1 MVLLVLTACACI
13 AMLAR
18 SGRLWRRFAHGT
30 GGGGGLVYAAW
41 VGEIL
46 ALAGA
51 LTLPA
56 AMMRFPVTLNGVY
69 GIFLAWVAAVALLVW
84 LSYRPRAG
92 SWQPLMIG
100 AAVTLVGALV
110 GLGIEVVT
118 RGTGSEALV
127 IAVVILLVA
136 AGALGILI
144 RVVRG

>member
-1 MVLLVLTACACI
+1 
-13 AMLAR
+13 MLAR

-30 GGGGGLVYAAW
+30 GGGGLVYAAW

-46 ALAGA
+46 ALAGT

-56 AMMRFPVTLNGVY
+56 ATMRVPVTLNGVY

-92 SWQPLMIG
+92 AWQPLMIG

-110 GLGIEVVT
+110 GLGIEAVT
-118 RGTGSEALV
+118 RGTASEALV

>member
-13 AMLAR
+13 TMLAG

-30 GGGGGLVYAAW
+30 APRGGPVYAAW

-46 ALAGA
+46 ALAGV

-56 AMMRFPVTLNGVY
+56 AMMRGPATLNGVY
-69 GIFLAWVAAVALLVW
+69 GMFLAWVVAVALLVW

-92 SWQPLMIG
+92 AWQPLMIG
-100 AAVTLVGALV
+100 AAATLVGALV
-110 GLGIEVVT
+110 GLGVEAVN
-118 RGTGSEALV
+118 RGTGSEVLI
-127 IAVVILLVA
+127 IAIVILLVA

-144 RVVRG
+144 RVVRA